1 MMTKADF
8 LNLLNKRWQ
17 ELLDSF
23 AGLDPQQM
31 LIPGVVGT
39 WTVKDVLGHVTSWE
53 QETLSTLPE
62 ILTGNPAPVYSQL
75 YGSID
80 ALNAYM
86 VLLKNRQT
94 LEEVLSD
101 LEKVHSK
108 LLQFLEEADP
118 ALFLDENPFLIRL
131 SMDTTEQYPE
141 HAQAI
146 RDWRASKGF

>member
-1 MMTKADF
+1 
-8 LNLLNKRWQ
+8 
-17 ELLDSF
+17 
-23 AGLDPQQM
+23 
-31 LIPGVVGT
+31 
-39 WTVKDVLGHVTSWE
+39 
-53 QETLSTLPE
+53 
-62 ILTGNPAPVYSQL
+62 
-75 YGSID
+75 
-80 ALNAYM
+80 M

-131 SMDTTEQYPE
+131 SMDTTEHYPE